1 MRNGG
6 VIPFCNNNDFMRNNS
21 RQIMTQILLTPHQ
34 RAKIETDTQICN
46 RFKRLFVEAANTVK
60 PYRVICAVAA
70 EYNKTP
76 AGVTKVLRRA
86 GIYESAN
93 KINV

>member
-1 MRNGG
+1 
-6 VIPFCNNNDFMRNNS
+6 
-21 RQIMTQILLTPHQ
+21 MTQILLTPHQ
-34 RAKIETDTQICN
+34 REKMEADNKICT
-46 RFKRLFVEAANTVK
+46 RFKALFVEAANTVK

-93 KINV
+93 KINI